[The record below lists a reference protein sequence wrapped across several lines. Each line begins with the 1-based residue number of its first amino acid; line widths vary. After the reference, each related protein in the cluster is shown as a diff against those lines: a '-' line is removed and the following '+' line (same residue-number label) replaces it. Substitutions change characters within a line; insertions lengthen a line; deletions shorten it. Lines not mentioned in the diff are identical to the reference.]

1 MAKQDKKTAPRT
13 TIDELN
19 EKLSNAEQRVEGN
32 KKIITWAIVGILA
45 VIGIGLW
52 AYYGV
57 YQANNEES
65 KEAIGL
71 ADVANMS
78 GNDSLALKQYQ
89 AVEHSNKYA
98 NRAKLEEAIILY
110 RQGKNAEA
118 LAALDEYSAEE
129 SMIGAL
135 AKSLQ
140 GDCNVNLKKYDEAI
154 SCYDNAMEIADNNT
168 LLIPYAMTKK
178 ATVLSAQKKHKEAA
192 AIYEEIKNK
201 YPEFTSANMN
211 LNIEM
216 LLERENFRANS
227 K

>member
-1 MAKQDKKTAPRT
+1 MAKQDKKQAPRT

-32 KKIITWAIVGILA
+32 KKIITWAVIGILA
-45 VIGIGLW
+45 LAGIGLW

-57 YQANNEES
+57 YQKNIEES

-71 ADVANMS
+71 ADMQLMA

-89 AVEHSNKYA
+89 AVEHGNKFA

-118 LAALDEYSAEE
+118 LAALDEYSDEE
-129 SMIGAL
+129 SLIGTL
-135 AKSLQ
+135 AMTMK
-140 GDCNVNLKKYDEAI
+140 GDCNVNLKKFDEAI
-154 SCYDNAMEIADNNT
+154 ACYDKAISVADGNE

-178 ATVLSAQKKHKEAA
+178 ATVLSSQNKHKEAA
-192 AIYEEIKNK
+192 AIYEEIKTK
-201 YPEFTSANMN
+201 YPEFTSSNRIDIN
-211 LNIEM
+211 M
-216 LLERENFRANS
+216 LLDRENFRAES